1 MRKSGEA
8 ESESSRGRKQNGKSE
23 NPECVE
29 REEPGPG
36 QKKVI
41 SAVKGRKCN
50 TVADQKFVE
59 WGFLSN

>member
-1 MRKSGEA
+1 
-8 ESESSRGRKQNGKSE
+8 
-23 NPECVE
+23 VE
-29 REEPGPG
+29 REEPDPG